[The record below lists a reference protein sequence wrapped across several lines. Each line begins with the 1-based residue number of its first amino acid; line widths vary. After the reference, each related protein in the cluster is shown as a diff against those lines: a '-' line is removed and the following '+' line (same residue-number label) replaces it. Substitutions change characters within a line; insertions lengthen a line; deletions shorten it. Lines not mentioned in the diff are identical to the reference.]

1 MGVGR
6 GEGERGGG
14 GVVVG
19 RGLEEGREGGR
30 INYMCCNERNNLAR
44 CVADLGLMY

>member
-6 GEGERGGG
+6 GEGERG

-19 RGLEEGREGGR
+19 RGLEEGREGGGG
-30 INYMCCNERNNLAR
+30 E
-44 CVADLGLMY
+44 